1 MNYSYPAG
9 THSKA
14 SLGDTHS
21 VLPAPYSWLLL
32 PAPAPGAPLPSTVGA
47 QAYPTK
53 RCRTRLVEPRVQF
66 DRWRRIFEQCKENR
80 KQKTELK

>member
-21 VLPAPYSWLLL
+21 VLPAPYSWL
-32 PAPAPGAPLPSTVGA
+32 PAPCSLLLVLHSPPQSGLKLTPLNGAGLDSSSREFSLIAGGA
-47 QAYPTK
+47 FLNNAKKT
-53 RCRTRLVEPRVQF
+53 
-66 DRWRRIFEQCKENR
+66 ENR
-80 KQKTELK
+80 KQN